1 MTKHKAQKKKLLKLY
16 KTKEAISE
24 RIDKLIQIELKTGH
38 LYEWQESEL
47 EILKQLSND

>member
-1 MTKHKAQKKKLLKLY
+1 MSKHKSQKKKLLKLY
-16 KTKEAISE
+16 NTKEAISE

-47 EILKQLSND
+47 EILKQQRND